1 MNEVLFYRLCRKLT
15 QYEASFL
22 DAEREKF
29 SEYVRYPHKTRTIRH
44 LITRSLH
51 GHTLSKYNKS
61 KSISQQS
68 MVSHSALVYLLLSVN
83 SPAVYNFNE
92 KGGKKYKIIR
102 SYLDSISEHY
112 KNNSIS
118 IQDILSEISEALI
131 QKMATRL
138 FMLSDREHMRR
149 ICINT

>member
-29 SEYVRYPHKTRTIRH
+29 SDYVRYPHKTRTIRH
-44 LITRSLH
+44 LITKSLH
-51 GHTLSKYNKS
+51 RHTLSKYNTS
-61 KSISQQS
+61 KRVSQTS
-68 MVSHSALVYLLLSVN
+68 MVSHKALVYLLLSVN

-92 KGGKKYKIIR
+92 KGGKKYRIIR
-102 SYLDSISEHY
+102 SYLDSIIDHY
-112 KNNSIS
+112 KNHSIYV
-118 IQDILSEISEALI
+118 QDIFSEISEALI
-131 QKMATRL
+131 QKMSTRL

-149 ICINT
+149 ICVNT

>member
-1 MNEVLFYRLCRKLT
+1 
-15 QYEASFL
+15 
-22 DAEREKF
+22 
-29 SEYVRYPHKTRTIRH
+29 
-44 LITRSLH
+44 
-51 GHTLSKYNKS
+51 
-61 KSISQQS
+61 
-68 MVSHSALVYLLLSVN
+68 MVSHNALVYLLLSVN

-118 IQDILSEISEALI
+118 IQEVLSEISETLI